1 MHSAGMPKPMCHH
14 NLAPTRNGITVPF
27 KCSATYVNIILLF
40 LLQAW
45 QLKLV
50 PLEDAPTKGSDKSG
64 AKPSPAPQIPAREYG
79 CDLPFK
85 QPAANRTADDVV
97 LALCAGP
104 GANGAAPADNR
115 SHPPTHL
122 CIQWCFTC

>member
-1 MHSAGMPKPMCHH
+1 M
-14 NLAPTRNGITVPF
+14 
-27 KCSATYVNIILLF
+27 
-40 LLQAW
+40 LQAW

-50 PLEDAPTKGSDKSG
+50 PPEDAPTKGGDKLGTKHST
-64 AKPSPAPQIPAREYG
+64 AQQTPAREYG

-85 QPAANRTADDVV
+85 QPAPNRSADDVV

-115 SHPPTHL
+115 SHPFTKS
-122 CIQWCFTC
+122 CIP